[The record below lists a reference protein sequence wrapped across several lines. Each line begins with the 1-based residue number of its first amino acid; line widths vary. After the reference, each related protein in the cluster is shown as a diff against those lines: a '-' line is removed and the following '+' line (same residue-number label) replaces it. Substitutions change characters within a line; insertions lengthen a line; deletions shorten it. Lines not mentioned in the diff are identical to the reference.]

1 MQRCP
6 QGVVARVCQPSPT
19 ARGMATWGKKVSKIA
34 LDAQPGGNDEVDHPK
49 ADVFVAVN
57 AQLIKNNGQIQ

>member
-1 MQRCP
+1 MPAGCRCAGLP
-6 QGVVARVCQPSPT
+6 TLAHGARH
-19 ARGMATWGKKVSKIA
+19 GHLGEKVSKIA